1 MDLKYSVAE
10 MQKDMKIRALEVE
23 NKKLKE
29 ENKSLKLF
37 IKMKEKHNKGEN

>member
-10 MQKDMKIRALEVE
+10 MQKDIKIRALEVE
-23 NKKLKE
+23 NQKLKE
-29 ENKSLKLF
+29 ENESLKLF